1 MSVIH
6 ERLVFLMILVIFEVT
21 IKKSNMDSYLNLVA
35 DLKNELSKA
44 EGFIR
49 AERFTS
55 LASEG
60 KLLSLTVWENE
71 EAINKWR
78 NQAEHRISQQ
88 QGRDAIFESYT
99 ITVAKQLRSYTN
111 IERSDAPEDSNKFFG
126 L

>member
-1 MSVIH
+1 
-6 ERLVFLMILVIFEVT
+6 
-21 IKKSNMDSYLNLVA
+21 MDSYLNLVA
-35 DLKNELSKA
+35 DLKNELAKA

-88 QGRDAIFESYT
+88 QGRDVIFESYT

>member
-1 MSVIH
+1 
-6 ERLVFLMILVIFEVT
+6 MILVIFEVT